1 MRREDDNE
9 ENDTTF
15 NILFISLI
23 ILLAMGVL
31 IG

>member
-9 ENDTTF
+9 EKDTTF